1 MRIDLL
7 KKLTKHFSV
16 VKWHFSMSK
25 MALFDP

>member
-7 KKLTKHFSV
+7 KNLTKHFSV
-16 VKWHFSMSK
+16 VKWHFNMSK